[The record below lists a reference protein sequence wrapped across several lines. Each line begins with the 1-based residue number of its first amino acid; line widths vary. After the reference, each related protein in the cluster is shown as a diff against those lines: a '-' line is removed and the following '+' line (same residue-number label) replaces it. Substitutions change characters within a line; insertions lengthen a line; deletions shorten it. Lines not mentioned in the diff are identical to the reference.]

1 LKNYALKKTIWGR
14 RADHMQG
21 VDFGQTA
28 HVQLHYSHVGFLQA
42 AFRYPWM
49 GEVGVSMG
57 AQ

>member
-1 LKNYALKKTIWGR
+1 
-14 RADHMQG
+14 MQG